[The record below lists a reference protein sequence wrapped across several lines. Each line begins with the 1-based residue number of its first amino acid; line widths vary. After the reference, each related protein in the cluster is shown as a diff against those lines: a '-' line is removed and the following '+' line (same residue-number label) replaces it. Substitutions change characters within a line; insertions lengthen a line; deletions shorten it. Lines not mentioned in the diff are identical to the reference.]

1 MKRLV
6 FILLFLVGLLVHSQT
21 PQKISYQA
29 LVRDADQNLVI
40 NKPVGLQISI
50 LQNTIDGAVVYS
62 ESHTPVTN
70 NGGLVTIQIGAGLS
84 KNQDFNT
91 ITWVEG
97 PYFIETQIDPTGG
110 TEYSIV
116 GVSELLSVPYA
127 LHSKSAE
134 TLVGFD
140 GDYAKKAEVVA
151 FTLSRIVT
159 NSDIGNTIACTT
171 TAELTLPENF
181 DMPIGDVINLEAH
194 NGAILTVKAAAGVEL
209 NYQEGGTAIF
219 ASNQKQVRFGLL
231 RKSAANAY
239 IISGQ

>member
-1 MKRLV
+1 MKRFV
-6 FILLFLVGLLVHSQT
+6 IIMLLLVGVLVQSQA

-40 NKPVGLQISI
+40 NKPVGVQISLI
-50 LQNTIDGAVVYS
+50 QNTIDGTVVYS
-62 ESHTPVTN
+62 ESHSPITN
-70 NGGLVTIQIGAGLS
+70 SGGLVTIQIGAGLS
-84 KNQDFNT
+84 KNQDFSSVS
-91 ITWVEG
+91 WSEG

-110 TEYSIV
+110 TDYSIV

-140 GDYAKKAEVVA
+140 GAYAKKAAIVP
-151 FTLSRIVT
+151 FTVSRIVT
-159 NSDIGNTIACTT
+159 NSDIGNTLACTS

-181 DMPIGDVINLEAH
+181 NMAIGDVINLEAH

-209 NYQEGGTAIF
+209 NYQQGGTAQF
-219 ASNQKQVRFGLL
+219 ASSQKQVRFGLL
-231 RKSAANAY
+231 RKSDANAY